1 MAQAILLRGGAGG
14 VTSDD
19 VTASKAQVLQGYRTV
34 TRDSDDEVVE
44 GTFPVTSDA
53 DAKQEFWYYNDHG
66 NDAYVTR
73 IPEAAYKRYYNQD
86 GSQGWD
92 PWVRISRSLVKSGI
106 NYHPEATL
114 ENTNTCGEQG
124 RIKVVDTKTNNYSAN
139 QAKNY
144 GIDGSRN
151 KFWML
156 LGHGNAYYCREDNN
170 PHVELNA
177 ELLGDAT
184 ASDIVSTKKATSRNG
199 IAIQGTLPYKGNGGK
214 PNGVVCPEM
223 WYYGN
228 ENCYVTRF
236 DAGAY
241 YNVENYKPY
250 VSVPVELV
258 KQAVNYHPKATLSN
272 TVTCNERGQIKMVD
286 TKLNNY
292 TNNQAKNIGIDSS
305 RGKLW
310 MELGHGN
317 AYYYRDDNSPHVE
330 VDAARLGTAGADS
343 VLSGQTASSQYGINF
358 QGTIPRWICGTG
370 DVISAVNNEGFAW
383 DDTYAGRGRGIVVK
397 IPNKHFIQDANYAFL
412 PAPFLKSE
420 NIRAGVSMFGIPGG
434 MQDYG
439 AGRVVFNGATFDNL
453 LVSGVANIG
462 LGRNTNNYS
471 IPTTNLGDG
480 ILKFNYRTIGLHK
493 YYEQGIMEE
502 SITLAHSIDL
512 TPFRLIRLGLKFP
525 YGGAWGA
532 QGGAADLVAIAMML
546 GTQYNPEYNSSRNA
560 KIHPNVFAK
569 TGFSRIIP
577 QMGVGNS
584 MTQIPAGSE
593 YFVDIDVSNIQG
605 QHRIVLGLG
614 TNNQNGDVVTS
625 QVNVLANNDSI
636 GIGHI
641 EFIN

>member
-412 PAPFLKSE
+412 ASPNLYPQ
-420 NIRAGVSMFGIPGG
+420 NIRAGVNINGVTGTMP
-434 MQDYG
+434 DYST
-439 AGRVVFNGATFDNL
+439 GRTVFNGATFDGTL
-453 LVSGVANIG
+453 LLGVADKDFYVGGDYYALDLAGNYKYSGIYNGGINLSLSTAMPSIRGRYIG
-462 LGRNTNNYS
+462 CIISQSVN
-471 IPTTNLGDG
+471 
-480 ILKFNYRTIGLHK
+480 
-493 YYEQGIMEE
+493 
-502 SITLAHSIDL
+502 L
-512 TPFRLIRLGLKFP
+512 TPFNR
-525 YGGAWGA
+525 
-532 QGGAADLVAIAMML
+532 
-546 GTQYNPEYNSSRNA
+546 
-560 KIHPNVFAK
+560 
-569 TGFSRIIP
+569 
-577 QMGVGNS
+577 
-584 MTQIPAGSE
+584 
-593 YFVDIDVSNIQG
+593 IDVYWRVIGDIKNDAYIDFAAGISKSSTLVRGGMVIGSNPKDGFTGQAVQDIASGPQITKSGKLELYVGGINEQGFLYFYASTNISSGRDAFTGSIQ
-605 QHRIVLGLG
+605 ITKIDFL
-614 TNNQNGDVVTS
+614 N
-625 QVNVLANNDSI
+625 
-636 GIGHI
+636 
-641 EFIN
+641 